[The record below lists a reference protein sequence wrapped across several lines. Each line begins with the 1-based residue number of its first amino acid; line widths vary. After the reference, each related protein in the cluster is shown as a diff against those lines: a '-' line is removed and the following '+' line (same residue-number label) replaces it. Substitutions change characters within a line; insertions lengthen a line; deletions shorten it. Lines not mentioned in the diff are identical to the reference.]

1 MAPSAAALQID
12 PCGAVRTLHA
22 LVGRVEAESVCSVG
36 HSERVAGLARAL
48 ALNAG
53 WCRERADRL
62 HEAALVH
69 DIGKIALSR
78 EVLGRHGELTYE
90 EYEHVKSHVII
101 GVRMVG
107 DVLGEEQTRWIREH
121 HERWDGFGY
130 PFGRRGEEISQ
141 GGRLLAIADSID
153 AMTSPRIYR
162 PTIAIGDALAE
173 VGANAGTQFAPGAMD
188 RLTPCVGGLVSPAG
202 VGLGGVEPG
211 ESQ

>member
-1 MAPSAAALQID
+1 VASSATAHQID
-12 PCGAVRTLHA
+12 RCGAVRTLHA

-48 ALNAG
+48 ALSAG

-69 DIGKIALSR
+69 DVGKIALRR
-78 EVLGRHGELTYE
+78 EVLGSHDKLTDE

-107 DVLGEEQTRWIREH
+107 DVLAEEQTRWISEH

-130 PFGRRGEEISQ
+130 PSGRRGEEISQ
-141 GGRLLAIADSID
+141 GGRLLAIADSFD
-153 AMTSPRIYR
+153 AMTSPRIYK
-162 PTIAIGDALAE
+162 PTISLVDALAE
-173 VGANAGTQFAPGAMD
+173 VGANAGTQFAPDAMD
-188 RLTPCVGGLVSPAG
+188 RLIPCVGAIGSPADAG
-202 VGLGGVEPG
+202 SVVVAAH
-211 ESQ
+211 